1 MRSILDSWDAMQPL
15 TAEEQLLIRPISF
28 APVDCA
34 FSKRYNDWFLA
45 RTAPE
50 LMPTH
55 VVSMNYTA
63 SQLIHSLFQHYVD
76 DSTLVITTDLEH
88 ESVNE
93 ECMKVKH
100 HVCLP
105 IRDLDQGQ
113 FDLSLRLVQ
122 RIIRY
127 NKFKKAFVYMLGT
140 SYNGRFSVANEFFV
154 ALKKIKCEFLLCLD
168 AVQEVMLTPR
178 DYTIFDYVI
187 GTAHSLVLPVNM
199 GYCFSRKDLWLP
211 GHFWYNWIQPFFAR
225 CDVVLSR
232 KNKLDW
238 FADTVKEYFK
248 DKPVEFYKTVNN
260 WRVAFSIPLI
270 EQAYLDS
277 NISDLSNLQSQ
288 FDLTEAE
295 RGRREIMS
303 CGYTYISGGLS
314 TSRNFRIIER
324 ALCLNDSLI

>member
-1 MRSILDSWDAMQPL
+1 MRSILESWDAMQPL

-45 RTAPE
+45 KTAPE
-50 LMPTH
+50 LMSTH

-63 SQLIHSLFQHYVD
+63 SQIIHALFQFYVD

-93 ECMKVKH
+93 ECMKVAH

-105 IRDLDQGQ
+105 IRDLHQGQ

-122 RIIRY
+122 RIIRD
-127 NKFKKAFVYMLGT
+127 NKIKKAFVCMLGT
-140 SYNGRFSVANEFFV
+140 SHNGRFSVPNEFFV
-154 ALKKIKCEFLLCLD
+154 RLKKIKCEFLLCLD
-168 AVQEVMLTPR
+168 AVQEIMLTPR
-178 DYTIFDYVI
+178 DYSMFDYVI
-187 GTAHSLVLPVNM
+187 GTARSLVLPVNM
-199 GYCFSRKDLWLP
+199 GYCFSRKDLWVP
-211 GHFWYNWIQPFFAR
+211 GHFWYNWIQSFFAR

-238 FADTVKEYFK
+238 FADTVKEYFVN
-248 DKPVEFYKTVNN
+248 KPVEFYETVNT
-260 WRVAFSIPLI
+260 WCVAFSIPLL
-270 EQAYLDS
+270 EQSRLDS
-277 NISDLSNLQSQ
+277 NISDLSNLQSH

-295 RGRREIMS
+295 RGRREVVS
-303 CGYTYISGGLS
+303 RGYTYISGGLS
-314 TSRNFRIIER
+314 ASRNFRIIEQ

>member
-1 MRSILDSWDAMQPL
+1 MRSILESWDAMQPL

-45 RTAPE
+45 KTAPE
-50 LMPTH
+50 LMSTH

-63 SQLIHSLFQHYVD
+63 SQIIHALFQFYVD

-93 ECMKVKH
+93 ECMKVAH

-105 IRDLDQGQ
+105 IRDLHQGQ

-122 RIIRY
+122 RIIRDT
-127 NKFKKAFVYMLGT
+127 KIKKAFVCMLGT
-140 SYNGRFSVANEFFV
+140 SHNGRFSVSNEFFV
-154 ALKKIKCEFLLCLD
+154 RLKKIKCEFLLCLD
-168 AVQEVMLTPR
+168 AVQEIMLTPR
-178 DYTIFDYVI
+178 DYSMFDYVI
-187 GTAHSLVLPVNM
+187 GTARSLVLPVNM
-199 GYCFSRKDLWLP
+199 GYCFSRKDLWVP
-211 GHFWYNWIQPFFAR
+211 GHFWYNWIQSFFAR

-238 FADTVKEYFK
+238 FADTVKEFFK
-248 DKPVEFYKTVNN
+248 DKPVEFYETVNT
-260 WRVAFSIPLI
+260 WCVAFSISLP
-270 EQAYLDS
+270 EQVCLDS
-277 NISDLSNLQSQ
+277 NISDLSNLHSH
-288 FDLTEAE
+288 FDLTEVE
-295 RGRREIMS
+295 RGRREIVS
-303 CGYTYISGGLS
+303 RGYTYISGGLS
-314 TSRNFRIIER
+314 ASRNFRIIEQ